1 MLARIIYNKMFWNKK
16 SLRIQ
21 ERELEE
27 EEAKKKKKKRI
38 LERTNK
44 LKEEKRSFKKKK
56 KITTTKLLVAF
67 LFINCT
73 LIELFTAWITA
84 KSLQVSYMTG
94 NPIDFSPLVT
104 LIGAVVSE
112 VIGFAVYAI
121 KATKE
126 NTANGITY
134 MVAQQQYNNSEDD
147 TSAKG

>member
-1 MLARIIYNKMFWNKK
+1 MLWNKK
-16 SLRIQ
+16 SLRMQ

-27 EEAKKKKKKRI
+27 EEAEWHKEKRI

-94 NPIDFSPLVT
+94 NPMDFSPLVT
-104 LIGAVVSE
+104 LILPRVV
-112 VIGFAVYAI
+112 A
-121 KATKE
+121 
-126 NTANGITY
+126 
-134 MVAQQQYNNSEDD
+134 
-147 TSAKG
+147 SAKPANAPINLDSPLTLTLTRSTL

>member
-1 MLARIIYNKMFWNKK
+1 
-16 SLRIQ
+16 
-21 ERELEE
+21 
-27 EEAKKKKKKRI
+27 
-38 LERTNK
+38 
-44 LKEEKRSFKKKK
+44 
-56 KITTTKLLVAF
+56 
-67 LFINCT
+67 
-73 LIELFTAWITA
+73 
-84 KSLQVSYMTG
+84 MTG

-134 MVAQQQYNNSEDD
+134 MVAQQQYNNSEDN